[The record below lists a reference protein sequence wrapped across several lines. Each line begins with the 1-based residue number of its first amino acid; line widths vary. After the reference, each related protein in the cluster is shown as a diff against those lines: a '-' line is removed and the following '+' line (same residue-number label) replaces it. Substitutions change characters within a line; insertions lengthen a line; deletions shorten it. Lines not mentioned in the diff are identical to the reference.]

1 MIYANEHS
9 ATRIIASHSLC
20 HLILTTTTTLKR
32 RNHYPHSTEKASNV
46 QRMPETSQWHTAQG
60 LGFTGNRYKNCGLQ
74 SPYILLPHIQLEY
87 YKEQHITKSNDAIPF
102 ISATDQRRDMDQ
114 ERKASWKQ

>member
-1 MIYANEHS
+1 
-9 ATRIIASHSLC
+9 
-20 HLILTTTTTLKR
+20 
-32 RNHYPHSTEKASNV
+32 
-46 QRMPETSQWHTAQG
+46 MPETSQWHTAQG